1 MMKVIAA
8 VVLVVVSGAGA
19 EAGQAAMSGDLA
31 RVLTTGDVGDRHRAV
46 RSMLLI
52 PADQRDEA
60 MWVAAAAELQ
70 RVAAESHARIDA
82 INAGRSV
89 RSLGE
94 DHAEYDRAL
103 VEAVG
108 QWQDPRALPPLISA
122 GGGMLATQPIL
133 RFGETA
139 VPLLVE
145 AARTGHS
152 SQRGG
157 VLLALTI
164 LLEGYT
170 VQPYNISPAPL
181 SPAARRQI
189 QQLAHD
195 LLQPSAVRLSDLPI
209 AAGLALATGDE
220 TLREQIEVLAREP
233 GAVAQLTGLG
243 DGIAI
248 ARVQSSIQTKL
259 DRFNR

>member
-1 MMKVIAA
+1 MTVHYPI
-8 VVLVVVSGAGA
+8 VLEAEESGAVSAYVPGLPVYAAADTHKKA
-19 EAGQAAMSGDLA
+19 ERAIRKVLTAYLETHPGRRSAAQVRVARFSDRPKLEVRIVGVAAMIGA
-31 RVLTTGDVGDRHRAV
+31 RRSATKARA
-46 RSMLLI
+46 S
-52 PADQRDEA
+52 
-60 MWVAAAAELQ
+60 
-70 RVAAESHARIDA
+70 
-82 INAGRSV
+82 
-89 RSLGE
+89 
-94 DHAEYDRAL
+94 RAK
-103 VEAVG
+103 
-108 QWQDPRALPPLISA
+108 
-122 GGGMLATQPIL
+122 
-133 RFGETA
+133 
-139 VPLLVE
+139 
-145 AARTGHS
+145 
-152 SQRGG
+152 
-157 VLLALTI
+157 
-164 LLEGYT
+164 
-170 VQPYNISPAPL
+170 PYNISPAPL